1 MSKTRKILSVVLAL
15 AMVFAT
21 LAVTASAAYYYED
34 EESATENTQVWTLG
48 TPVDT
53 GDGLTYTVDV
63 SLTTNYPT
71 GTIQFVVENTDNT
84 NVALSGVTV
93 GAAIP
98 ATYNAVA
105 SYSNT
110 TGKVII
116 VPQTALN
123 SDSITATAIDGVIA
137 TLTYTY
143 SGTGGATIN
152 IEEAPKSATTTDGSL
167 IAARISDGDL
177 VTGDLITGQTATFV
191 TNEQTIGSAF
201 SPADLAIKGA
211 YANSGI
217 IIDTNKTF
225 GNEYDGVVY
234 GFTLPDNGATKVT
247 EAYYGEYLEATNGGY
262 LTVVNTP
269 YVARPKSY
277 GTGTKI
283 QVYSSDDSLSKE
295 YLVVLFGDVDG
306 TGLINITD
314 VTKAVSESDVAGTLA
329 LPQVMA
335 INVRIPTR
343 GTASARATA
352 LYTVAITDITDIV
365 AVIDAP
371 AEIQVA
377 LAEAH
382 TTYSATNYQ

>member
-34 EESATENTQVWTLG
+34 ETSATENTQVWTLG

-191 TNEQTIGSAF
+191 TNEQTIGSAAE
-201 SPADLAIKGA
+201 PAIVVV
-211 YANSGI
+211 SGYEDSVV
-217 IIDTNKTF
+217 IDTNKTF
-225 GNEYDGVVY
+225 GGNYAGTIY
-234 GFTLPDNGATKVT
+234 GFEGTSFRAVSYLKTQLAAENGTLTMTKSSVFT
-247 EAYYGEYLEATNGGY
+247 GTA
-262 LTVVNTP
+262 
-269 YVARPKSY
+269 SCY
-277 GTGTKI
+277 GTGAT
-283 QVYSSDDSLSKE
+283 VTLNDTSGNPVAT
-295 YLVVLFGDVDG
+295 YLVIIFGDLDGSGTINPTDVGIIVAHNKGTSTIAAGPVHLAAQLHCSNAGTARSINPNDVSAFVAYNKG
-306 TGLINITD
+306 TGTIEQ
-314 VTKAVSESDVAGTLA
+314 SSLA
-329 LPQVMA
+329 AKHSGFTAAANYGSSYVM
-335 INVRIPTR
+335 
-343 GTASARATA
+343 
-352 LYTVAITDITDIV
+352 
-365 AVIDAP
+365 
-371 AEIQVA
+371 
-377 LAEAH
+377 
-382 TTYSATNYQ
+382 